1 MSEEEQAPV
10 IHNKDSDPS
19 RARLVFGLAVFTLL
33 VFGGGGIW
41 LMIGIQGR
49 SLHDALLGTAPFW
62 QHALMGITAGILIAL
77 GAWWIIA
84 RPYMV
89 DIRSKYATL
98 IGPLMPSRAVQWL
111 VSVCAGVG
119 EELLFRGAL
128 QAWLGI
134 PLTSALF
141 VALHG
146 YLDPRDWRISSYG
159 LYLMAAMMGLG
170 WMAARTGLLGPI
182 IAHTLI
188 DIVLLRRLALDW
200 KRTSGA

>member
-1 MSEEEQAPV
+1 MSEDEQAPL
-10 IHNKDSDPS
+10 IRAKDSDLS
-19 RARLVFGLAVFTLL
+19 RARLVIGLALFTLL

-41 LMIGIQGR
+41 LMVGMQGR

-62 QHALMGITAGILIAL
+62 QHALMGITAGVLIAL

-84 RPYMV
+84 RPCMLE
-89 DIRSKYATL
+89 IRSKYATL
-98 IGPLMPSRAVQWL
+98 IGPLMPSRAIQWF

-134 PLTSALF
+134 PLTSVIF

-146 YLDPRDWRISSYG
+146 YLDPRDWRLSSYG
-159 LYLMAAMMGLG
+159 IYLMAAMMGLG
-170 WMAARTGLLGPI
+170 CMAAHTGLLGPI
-182 IAHTLI
+182 IAHTII
-188 DIVLLRRLALDW
+188 DTVLLRRLALDW
-200 KRTSGA
+200 ERTSSA